1 MTSRPMR
8 ALLVVLA
15 LVLPSAAQDSRP
27 GPAERLRVLEA
38 DFRKEMRAFENTARK
53 LFAEAERLK
62 EEPDFSKM
70 PKPPNGDFI
79 PKFKA
84 LAADCQGTDTELSCL
99 LWLFE
104 NGGEGF
110 FAMSP
115 PNGAEPAETPR
126 KETDDM
132 IAAKAIM
139 ERHLASP
146 RLDGF
151 ATGLMFRTGIPGT
164 GRAAKDYLA
173 RLAKES
179 PHKEVRAAAIL
190 GQMMPAYEAGDEKT
204 AEPLIALLKKD
215 YADTKVYKEQVAGIL
230 FERENLT
237 VGKTAPDFEVEDIDG
252 KKFKLSDYRGKVVY
266 LDFWGFW

>member
-1 MTSRPMR
+1 MTLRPIR
-8 ALLVVLA
+8 ALFVVLA

-38 DFRKEMRAFENTARK
+38 DFRKEMRAFETAARK
-53 LFAEAERLK
+53 LISEAERLK
-62 EEPDFSKM
+62 EKPDFSKM
-70 PKPPNGDFI
+70 PKSPEGDFL
-79 PKFKA
+79 PKFKT
-84 LAADCQGTDTELSCL
+84 LAADCRGTDTELSCL

-110 FAMSP
+110 FAI
-115 PNGAEPAETPR
+115 GVEPMETAR
-126 KETDDM
+126 KETEDM

-151 ATGLMFRTGIPGT
+151 ATGLMYRTGIPGT
-164 GRAAKDYLA
+164 GRIAKDYIA

-204 AEPLIALLKKD
+204 AEPLIALLEKE
-215 YADTKVYKEQVAGIL
+215 YSDTKVYKEQVAGIL

-237 VGKTAPDFEVEDIDG
+237 VGKTAPDFELEDLDG